1 MILNPKMRER
11 ETMKTSK
18 SDSDQS
24 ELLNMMLQTLE
35 AINAR
40 VSAAEKTIMDRQ
52 NAMSGKPYSEKADD
66 DEQEEGDE

>member
-1 MILNPKMRER
+1 
-11 ETMKTSK
+11 
-18 SDSDQS
+18 
-24 ELLNMMLQTLE
+24 MMLQTLE